1 MKKGI
6 VLAVMAIILA
16 SFAVAQ
22 EAGSESVMSGPTLFA
37 LDDFALES
45 NKAQERIVS
54 KGDQMTFEMFGQT
67 HALFIKD
74 LINDNIKIVLFP
86 NIQDGSGSKG
96 AGSLPIKIGQA
107 LAIDINKDDRK
118 DMLVNLYKINDDG
131 TAVVIIRDV
140 RDAPRETD
148 ETPIPTGLPVGVVPS
163 EDNNKHYK
171 NSFLVLGL
179 VIAALFGLL
188 VARRFRGKGNTEE
201 SKAEESTKEPSL
213 D

>member
-1 MKKGI
+1 MMKKGI

-16 SFAVAQ
+16 SFAIAQ
-22 EAGSESVMSGPTLFA
+22 EASNESAASGPTLFA
-37 LDDFALES
+37 LEDFADEPTQ
-45 NKAQERIVS
+45 AVIVS
-54 KGDQMTFEMFGQT
+54 KGDQMTFEMFNQT
-67 HALFIKD
+67 HALFIKE

-86 NIQDGSGSKG
+86 NIIDGKGAKG

-107 LAIDINKDDRK
+107 LAVDVNKDDRK
-118 DMLVNLYKINDDG
+118 DMLVNLYEMNDDG

-140 RDAPRETD
+140 RAAPREND
-148 ETPIPTGLPVGVVPS
+148 ATPIPTGQPVGVVPS
-163 EDNNKHYK
+163 EDDSRNYK
-171 NSFLVLGL
+171 YSFLVLGL

-201 SKAEESTKEPSL
+201 AKAEEAPEEPSL